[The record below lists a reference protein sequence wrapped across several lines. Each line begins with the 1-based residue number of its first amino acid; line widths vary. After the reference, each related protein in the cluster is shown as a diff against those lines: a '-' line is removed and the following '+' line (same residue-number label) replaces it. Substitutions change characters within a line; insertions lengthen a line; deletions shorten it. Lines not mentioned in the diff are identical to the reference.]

1 MEKYSKFSNVLNVL
15 NSNDLYYININMNP
29 DGTAP
34 ITVLSEAH
42 PSSSKL
48 LNVNISASIGVVVV
62 WFYRWST

>member
-1 MEKYSKFSNVLNVL
+1 MTLSSKKA
-15 NSNDLYYININMNP
+15 NIIYNIYHYEPN
-29 DGTAP
+29 GTAP

>member
-1 MEKYSKFSNVLNVL
+1 
-15 NSNDLYYININMNP
+15 MNP
-29 DGTAP
+29 NGTAP

-62 WFYRWST
+62 WFYRWSTFLKRENLALNPSQVC